1 MHLRHL
7 WRTLEENEDLNFI
20 DISQNKMNAK
30 KMVTN
35 LILSTDMAFHNKNLE
50 KLREIKKNTGFDIKR
65 NADHKWVYFS

>member
-1 MHLRHL
+1 
-7 WRTLEENEDLNFI
+7 
-20 DISQNKMNAK
+20 MNAK